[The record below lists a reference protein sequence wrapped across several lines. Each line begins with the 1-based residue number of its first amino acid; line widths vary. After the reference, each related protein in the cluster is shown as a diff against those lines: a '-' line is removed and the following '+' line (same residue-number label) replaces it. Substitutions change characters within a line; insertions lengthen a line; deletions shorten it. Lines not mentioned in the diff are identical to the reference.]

1 MVLVGRMVAGIGV
14 GWLVKKG
21 KSKKADKTLHRLR
34 KDYTEEE
41 IKEEL
46 NDIEFTVLNSNNSL
60 RDAFSDIF
68 RWRILERY
76 RYCWELYCKRNVIMY
91 YSTSIFCSIDVS
103 SYAATAIVG
112 VVNFLTTLITLFIVD
127 KLGHFVSILAAG
139 LLIYIFN
146 VDEER
151 EEEERQVVGYFVAL
165 LIVLFVSFFASTWG
179 FWELCGCYGNPI
191 TSRFCTKDGR
201 CCCPWS
207 NACRVRTAQ
216 EEDTVA
222 IVGIKNENKDDT
234 SDEAEDEE
242 NESGTD
248 KRYRCS

>member
-1 MVLVGRMVAGIGV
+1 MEVAAITVEISFCVSVAVHTVDFGWRIALGLQCVLAVVLIIGMIFLPETPR
-14 GWLVKKG
+14 WLVKKG

-60 RDAFSDIF
+60 MDAFTDVF
-68 RWRILERY
+68 RWRILE
-76 RYCWELYCKRNVIMY
+76 
-91 YSTSIFCSIDVS
+91 
-103 SYAATAIVG
+103 
-112 VVNFLTTLITLFIVD
+112 
-127 KLGHFVSILAAG
+127 
-139 LLIYIFN
+139 
-146 VDEER
+146 
-151 EEEERQVVGYFVAL
+151 
-165 LIVLFVSFFASTWG
+165 
-179 FWELCGCYGNPI
+179 
-191 TSRFCTKDGR
+191 R

-234 SDEAEDEE
+234 SDEAEDDE
-242 NESGTD
+242 NESLIKDTD
-248 KRYRCS
+248 VLESSLSAKFDK